1 VQSSF
6 KFFFSRSKI
15 RRSREETFGKIKIF
29 SFFRFGM
36 LWLQRLF
43 TSSQS
48 QVPTLV
54 QHTFGVPPSKPPLKN
69 SQEMPP
75 KCFYLSDS
83 NRRGARAR
91 KDQRNAKRAAKRAA
105 EAAALREEVGDIEED
120 VAQYEHKGG
129 QAGESIR
136 LKRLKLNPV
145 SDDAAQSAPQLPL
158 PVASP
163 PPQAPTPTPQ
173 PLPHLAAIHASLDR
187 LSPHERRKL
196 LAERTQRELKKG
208 QLCISTGGCA
218 KHALVRMQGN
228 TELIGTESLLVDFT
242 INMTSPDWA

>member
-1 VQSSF
+1 MTR
-6 KFFFSRSKI
+6 KRI
-15 RRSREETFGKIKIF
+15 RVSAR
-29 SFFRFGM
+29 
-36 LWLQRLF
+36 Q
-43 TSSQS
+43 
-48 QVPTLV
+48 P
-54 QHTFGVPPSKPPLKN
+54 
-69 SQEMPP
+69 
-75 KCFYLSDS
+75 
-83 NRRGARAR
+83 RRDRDR
-91 KDQRNAKRAAKRAA
+91 KDRDALRKAHQRAAKAA
-105 EAAALREEVGDIEED
+105 TLREEVGDIEED

-145 SDDAAQSAPQLPL
+145 SDDAAQSAPQLRL

-208 QLCISTGGCA
+208 ELCISTGDCA
-218 KHALVRMQGN
+218 NHAQCICKEIQN
-228 TELIGTESLLVDFT
+228 
-242 INMTSPDWA
+242 